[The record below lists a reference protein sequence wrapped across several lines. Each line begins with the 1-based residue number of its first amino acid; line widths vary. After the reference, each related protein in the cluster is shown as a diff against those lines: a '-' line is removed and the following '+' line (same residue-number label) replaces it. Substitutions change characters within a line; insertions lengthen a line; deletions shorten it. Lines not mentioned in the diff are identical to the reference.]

1 MTRSAIVN
9 EATNVVENIIVSDP
23 VTPSPFAG
31 TIMVG
36 LEDPVYQNET
46 VTVSTDHPAGTIVD
60 INPDGSITLIYP
72 DGTKENYPVGTTV
85 VTNQD
90 TTVTT
95 TVVEVRQILVSPGTP
110 CGIGWIYNPA
120 TGTFSEF

>member
-1 MTRSAIVN
+1 MN
-9 EATNVVENIIVSDP
+9 EATNVVENIIVADP

-36 LEDPVYQNET
+36 LEDPVYRNET

-60 INPDGSITLIYP
+60 INPDATITLVYP
-72 DGTKENYPVGTTV
+72 DGTKQNYPAGTTV

-95 TVVEVRQILVSPGTP
+95 TTIQIIQVLVSPGTP
-110 CGIGWIYNPA
+110 CEIGWIYNPA